1 MAGRLEGLQA
11 VVTEADDFMGP
22 AVVSLFREE
31 GATVI
36 ENRRD
41 LTDPSGADA
50 LIAGA
55 GHVDILVVNL
65 SIPNPR
71 PLAHEKRTLR

>member
-55 GHVDILVVNL
+55 DHVDILVVNL

-71 PLAHEKRTLR
+71 PLAHKKRTLR